1 MFNPHYAICSIIIL
15 FFLTSLYVTRKNPP
29 TRRNYAYIALLICSW
44 AISITSL
51 ILSFVFNS
59 SYFSVNTL
67 HIVSV
72 LYLICAYTIPVLFYF
87 YAKAIALDESEKI
100 PSKYKKTVLSFFI
113 IELLLIITSFK
124 IKLIYT
130 ISPEKMYKVEFGQII
145 PYFISTTIL
154 VYSLIALIKEFK
166 ILPKIKFF
174 TMFSFFVLIGFS
186 DIIEGFYPNVLMTCF
201 ASSIAMV
208 LIYVNIQKPES
219 FIDNVTE
226 CFNQSAFVIIA
237 DKAIRENKVFCI
249 GVAIEDISFLSTSL
263 SMKTI
268 NSLLRDIAKEL
279 KRCGKNLELFY
290 LNQGRF
296 CFVGKA
302 PESENSEQEIIITRK
317 YIDSIT
323 DKIMSLFKKTW
334 KKENFEFTLFARIVT
349 FIPDE
354 IKNTDH
360 VIDTIDTLINS
371 NQYRSNYPV
380 SSQRIDNKN
389 KNRFFKLDSVI
400 KNSLKQDLLSVYYQP
415 IYSCAKKRITGSE
428 ALIRMKDEN
437 GNFISPE
444 EFIPVAEK
452 NGCIYR
458 IGEFVFESVC
468 KFLKKIDAEFYGIEK
483 IDVNLSVMQCMQT
496 SMATTLLSISE
507 IYNTPL
513 NLINFEITETAS
525 ADYPEVLKQNMHK
538 FADAGIELSLDDY
551 GSGYANMNYMLL
563 LPFKMIKIDK
573 QIVWEAFANPKVSLV
588 LAATITMIKS
598 LGMSVLAEGVE
609 TKEQKEW
616 LEEHGCDFLQG
627 YYFSRPI
634 PQDEYLEYLEK
645 AICDNSEKYSD
656 VLDYRKQKA
665 KEDKLREEEK
675 LEEEKL
681 KLERLKNDG
690 VSSLKIDEDHELIEL
705 IEEI

>member
-1 MFNPHYAICSIIIL
+1 MLFNPHYAISSIIIL
-15 FFLTSLYVTRKNPP
+15 FFLTSLYMTRKNPP
-29 TRRNYAYIALLICSW
+29 TRRNYAYIGLLICSW
-44 AISITSL
+44 SISITS
-51 ILSFVFNS
+51 VFLCFGFSNS
-59 SYFSVNTL
+59 SYLSTSAL
-67 HIVSV
+67 HVIAVI
-72 LYLICAYTIPVLFYF
+72 YLICAYTLPILFYF
-87 YAKAIALDESEKI
+87 YAKAIALVEGEKI
-100 PSKYKKTVLSFFI
+100 PSKNKVTVFSFFAL
-113 IELLLIITSFK
+113 ELILIITSFK
-124 IKLIYT
+124 TRLIYT
-130 ISPEKMYKVEFGQII
+130 ITPDGMYKIEWGQIVL
-145 PYFISTTIL
+145 YFISATIL

-166 ILPKIKFF
+166 VLPKIKFF
-174 TMFSFFVLIGFS
+174 TMFSFFVLIGLS
-186 DIIEGFYPNVLMTCF
+186 DVIEGFYPNVLMTCF

-208 LIYVNIQKPES
+208 LIYVNIQKPET

-237 DKAIRENKVFCI
+237 DKAIKENKVFCI
-249 GVAIEDISFLSTSL
+249 GVAIEDISFLSTLL
-263 SMKTI
+263 SMKTV
-268 NSLLRDIAKEL
+268 NSFLRDIAKEL
-279 KRCGKNLELFY
+279 KLCGKNLELFY

-302 PESENSEQEIIITRK
+302 PESEKPEQEIIITRK

-323 DKIMSLFKKTW
+323 ENIVALFKKTW

-354 IKNTDH
+354 IKNADD
-360 VIDTIDTLINS
+360 VIDTIDTLISS
-371 NQYRSNYPV
+371 NQYRSNYPI

-389 KNRFFKLDSVI
+389 KNKFFKLDSVI
-400 KNSLKQDLLSVYYQP
+400 KNSLKHDLFSVYYQP
-415 IYSCAKKRITGSE
+415 IYSCAKQRITGSE
-428 ALIRMKDEN
+428 ALIRMQDEH

-444 EFIPVAEK
+444 DFIPVAEK
-452 NGCIYR
+452 NGCIYK

-468 KFLKKIDAEFYGIEK
+468 KFIKNIDPEFYGIEK

-496 SMATTLLSISE
+496 SMASTLLSIAE

-513 NLINFEITETAS
+513 VHINFEITETAS
-525 ADYPEVLKQNMHK
+525 ADYPEVLKQNMLK
-538 FADAGIELSLDDY
+538 FAEAGIELSLDDY

-573 QIVWEAFANPKVSLV
+573 YIIWEAFANPKVSLV

-634 PQDEYLEYLEK
+634 PQDEYLEYLE
-645 AICDNSEKYSD
+645 NSINENPEKYVD
-656 VLDYRKQKA
+656 VLEYRKK
-665 KEDKLREEEK
+665 KVDDEK
-675 LEEEKL
+675 LEEERQ
-681 KLERLKNDG
+681 KLEKLKNDG
-690 VSSLKIDEDHELIEL
+690 LKIEKIDEDHELIEL
-705 IEEI
+705 VE

>member
-124 IKLIYT
+124 TKLIYT

-249 GVAIEDISFLSTSL
+249 GVAIEDISFLSTIL
-263 SMKTI
+263 SMKTV
-268 NSLLRDIAKEL
+268 NLLLRDIAKDL
-279 KRCGKNLELFY
+279 KACAKDLELFY

-302 PESENSEQEIIITRK
+302 PEAENPEKENPEKEIIVISK
-317 YIDSIT
+317 MI
-323 DKIMSLFKKTW
+323 DKITERIGDLFKESW
-334 KKENFEFTLFARIVT
+334 KKEGFDFTLFARIVT
-349 FIPDE
+349 FLPDD
-354 IKNTDH
+354 IKTADE
-360 VIDTIDTLINS
+360 VIDVIDTLIES
-371 NQYRSNYPV
+371 NQYRSNFPI
-380 SSQRIDNKN
+380 SSKKIDSGNK
-389 KNRFFKLDSVI
+389 KRFFKLDSII
-400 KNSLKQDLLSVYYQP
+400 KNSLKKDFLSVYFQP
-415 IYSCAKKRITGSE
+415 IYSCEKQRITASE
-428 ALIRMKDEN
+428 ALIRMKDEK

-444 EFIPVAEK
+444 DFIPVAER

-458 IGEFVFESVC
+458 IGEFVFDSVC
-468 KFLKKIDAEFYGIEK
+468 RVLKKIDPDSYGIEK
-483 IDVNLSVMQCMQT
+483 IDVNLSVMQCMQRN
-496 SMATTLLSISE
+496 MAESLLSIAQS
-507 IYNTPL
+507 YKVDL
-513 NLINFEITETAS
+513 KHINFEITETAA
-525 ADYPEVLKQNMHK
+525 ADYPEVLKQNMLK
-538 FADAGIELSLDDY
+538 FDEAGIELSLDDY
-551 GSGYANMNYMLL
+551 GSGYANMNYMIS

-573 QIVWEAFANPKVSLV
+573 GIVWAAFSSSRVKMALR
-588 LAATITMIKS
+588 ATITMIKS
-598 LGMSVLAEGVE
+598 LGMTVLAEGVE
-609 TKEQKEW
+609 TEEQKNW
-616 LEEHGCDFLQG
+616 LEENGCDFLQG

-634 PQDEYLEYLEK
+634 PQDEYIEFLETQIKE
-645 AICDNSEKYSD
+645 NPEKYSD
-656 VLDYRKQKA
+656 ILTYR
-665 KEDKLREEEK
+665 D
-675 LEEEKL
+675 EKL
-681 KLERLKNDG
+681 KKTKEVDSDLK
-690 VSSLKIDEDHELIEL
+690 SIKIDEDHKLIEL

>member
-29 TRRNYAYIALLICSW
+29 TRRNYVYIGLLICSW
-44 AISITSL
+44 SISITSL
-51 ILSFVFNS
+51 ILSFGFNT
-59 SYFSVNTL
+59 SYLSVAAL
-67 HIVSV
+67 HVISIA
-72 LYLICAYTIPVLFYF
+72 YLICAYTLPVLFYF
-87 YAKAIALDESEKI
+87 YAKAIALDEGTKI
-100 PSKYKKTVLSFFI
+100 PGNVKSAVFAFYIL
-113 IELLLIITSFK
+113 ELILIITSFK
-124 IKLIYT
+124 TKLIYT
-130 ISPEKMYKVEFGQII
+130 ITPDKMYKVEFGQII

-154 VYSLIALIKEFK
+154 VYSLIALIKQFK

-174 TMFSFFVLIGFS
+174 TMFSFFVLIGLS
-186 DIIEGFYPNVLMTCF
+186 DIIEGFYPSVLVTCF

-208 LIYVNIQKPES
+208 LIYVNIQKPET

-237 DKAIRENKVFCI
+237 DKTIRENKVFCI

-279 KRCGKNLELFY
+279 KKCGKNLELFY

-296 CFVGKA
+296 CFVGTA
-302 PESENSEQEIIITRK
+302 PESEKPEQEIIITRK

-323 DKIMSLFKKTW
+323 EKIMSLFKKTW

-354 IKNTDH
+354 IKNADY

-400 KNSLKQDLLSVYYQP
+400 KNSLKQNLLSVYYQP
-415 IYSCAKKRITGSE
+415 IYSCAKKRVTGSE

-444 EFIPVAEK
+444 DFIPVAEK

-496 SMATTLLSISE
+496 SMASTLLSIAE

-513 NLINFEITETAS
+513 CHINFEITETAS
-525 ADYPEVLKQNMHK
+525 ADYPEVLKQNMLK
-538 FADAGIELSLDDY
+538 FAEAGIELSLDDY

-573 QIVWEAFANPKVSLV
+573 YIVWEAFANPKVSLV

-634 PQDEYLEYLEK
+634 PQEEYLEYLEN
-645 AICDNSEKYSD
+645 AINENPEKYVD
-656 VLDYRKQKA
+656 VFDYRKK
-665 KEDKLREEEK
+665 KDEEEK
-675 LEEEKL
+675 IREEKRLEEERQ
-681 KLERLKNDG
+681 KLEKLKNDG
-690 VSSLKIDEDHELIEL
+690 LKVEKIDEEHELIEL

>member
-29 TRRNYAYIALLICSW
+29 TRRNYVYIGLLICSW
-44 AISITSL
+44 SISITSL
-51 ILSFVFNS
+51 ILSFGFNT
-59 SYFSVNTL
+59 SYLSVAAL
-67 HIVSV
+67 HVISIA
-72 LYLICAYTIPVLFYF
+72 YLICAYTLPVLFYF
-87 YAKAIALDESEKI
+87 YAKAIALDEGTKI
-100 PSKYKKTVLSFFI
+100 PGNVKSAVFAFYIL
-113 IELLLIITSFK
+113 ELILIITSFK
-124 IKLIYT
+124 TKLIYT
-130 ISPEKMYKVEFGQII
+130 ITPDKMYKVEFGQII

-154 VYSLIALIKEFK
+154 VYSLIALIKQFK

-174 TMFSFFVLIGFS
+174 TMFSFFVLIGLS
-186 DIIEGFYPNVLMTCF
+186 DIIEGFYPSVLVTCF

-208 LIYVNIQKPES
+208 LIYVNIQKPET

-237 DKAIRENKVFCI
+237 DKTIRENKVFCI

-279 KRCGKNLELFY
+279 KKCGKNLELFY

-296 CFVGKA
+296 CFVGTA
-302 PESENSEQEIIITRK
+302 PESEKPEQEIIITRK

-323 DKIMSLFKKTW
+323 EKIMSLFKKTW

-354 IKNTDH
+354 IKNADY

-400 KNSLKQDLLSVYYQP
+400 KNSLKQNLLSVYYQP
-415 IYSCAKKRITGSE
+415 IYSCAKKRVTGSE

-444 EFIPVAEK
+444 DFIPVAEK

-496 SMATTLLSISE
+496 SMASTLLSIAE

-513 NLINFEITETAS
+513 CHINFEITETAS
-525 ADYPEVLKQNMHK
+525 ADYPEVLKQNMLK
-538 FADAGIELSLDDY
+538 FAEAGIELSLDDY

-573 QIVWEAFANPKVSLV
+573 YIVWEAFANPKVSLV

-634 PQDEYLEYLEK
+634 PQEEYLEYLEN
-645 AICDNSEKYSD
+645 AINENPEKYAD
-656 VLDYRKQKA
+656 VFDYRKK
-665 KEDKLREEEK
+665 KDEEEK
-675 LEEEKL
+675 IREEKRLEEERQ
-681 KLERLKNDG
+681 KLEKLKNDG
-690 VSSLKIDEDHELIEL
+690 LKVEKIDEEHELIEL